1 MYEAT
6 PVYSGRAF
14 LIERH
19 LARLQTGLD
28 AISIDFDTS
37 PLAEV
42 GEELVA
48 RNEIE
53 DAEFAVFY
61 VQVTRGAA
69 PRTHAVSDP
78 ARLADG
84 ICVREAA
91 PASDPRG
98 LGPRVHGDYR
108 PRPALVARGHQ
119 GDCSASERSGANKP
133 AVEAGVTDAIFIREG
148 MAMEGTHNNVFA
160 VLGGVVATA
169 PATHHILHGVTRKF
183 LLEVADELGLPVQER
198 SVSLD
203 ELYAADEVFFT
214 GTTTEVRPTVSIDG
228 QRIGDGVPGP
238 ITRRLWEAYLEA
250 VAP

>member
-69 PRTHAVSDP
+69 PRTHAFPTPPVSP
-78 ARLADG
+78 TVYAFVKPLQRAT
-84 ICVREAA
+84 REAW
-91 PASDPRG
+91 D
-98 LGPRVHGDYR
+98 LGYTAITVPDQRWSRADIKAT
-108 PRPALVARGHQ
+108 ALLPNVLAQ
-119 GDCSASERSGANKP
+119 QA